1 MKHIKLV
8 SILSL
13 TLLTLGACGASN
25 QEGTDT
31 NTKQETTSKESN
43 NDNKK
48 TVKDIKKTTFNTN
61 DSKELKTNAY
71 NIKIT
76 DHKVIPAGEEG
87 NEYGKEA
94 IIAFWYETTASKD
107 EDESDNLTP
116 MKAWMSSFIAT
127 QGKDKNLSIA
137 SLNDDSFDE
146 TQKETIKPGE
156 TIKGATAY
164 KLINEETPVELTAQ
178 NISGETFGSLTFDVK

>member
-1 MKHIKLV
+1 
-8 SILSL
+8 
-13 TLLTLGACGASN
+13 
-25 QEGTDT
+25 
-31 NTKQETTSKESN
+31 
-43 NDNKK
+43 
-48 TVKDIKKTTFNTN
+48 
-61 DSKELKTNAY
+61 
-71 NIKIT
+71 
-76 DHKVIPAGEEG
+76 
-87 NEYGKEA
+87 
-94 IIAFWYETTASKD
+94 
-107 EDESDNLTP
+107 
-116 MKAWMSSFIAT
+116 MSSFIAT